1 MSTTIRETLRRA
13 LSGGFDR
20 KASREQFAQLVE
32 QDEQD
37 ARARQA
43 TLDAAKAAVDKWRA
57 PEVHLQRVE
66 ADGRRQA
73 AAAARRRD
81 LAEFELWCHQQGCVI
96 ALRNFIDATY
106 ARINGGEP
114 IPSHRHGGLGAA
126 LCAATIACRDELW
139 RMTDAQA
146 QEECRRLRA
155 AIEAALEAPAPEPE
169 ASA

>member
-1 MSTTIRETLRRA
+1 MTTTIREAVRRA
-13 LSGGFDR
+13 LAGGFDR
-20 KASREQFAQLVE
+20 KASREQFAQLVA

-43 TLDAAKAAVDKWRA
+43 TLDAAKAAVDQWRA

-81 LAEFELWCHQQGCVI
+81 LAEFELWSHPQACVI

-126 LCAATIACRDELW
+126 LCAATRWARDEGW
-139 RMTDAQA
+139 RLTDREA
-146 QEECRRLRA
+146 QERCAELRA
-155 AIEAALEAPAPEPE
+155 AIAEAFDAPEPE
-169 ASA
+169 DAA